1 MSERENL
8 FRPIHKGIR
17 LMLYQLGSRLQTTDF
32 ADEAEGNRFVIR
44 MKHELGDSLS
54 NCILCLLRA
63 HSTHEEKD
71 LFSAMRTHDPDI
83 VEIMMKEHGE
93 VARRI
98 WNVTRTGDELLGL
111 TAPMRRV
118 EVGDRLNQEVNDL
131 FACYLAHLNNEEA
144 TMVPLMW
151 ERFSDQQLRT
161 MRAKF
166 YDSLPLP
173 LFETWMRWTLPAL
186 NQAELIV
193 LFSGLKKEQ
202 GTARFGDWLR
212 IAHSTL
218 DFDRWLALREHVG
231 VDIGPAFAR
240 TD

>member
-17 LMLYQLGSRLQTTDF
+17 LMLYQLGARLQTTDF
-32 ADEAEGNRFVIR
+32 SDLAEGNRFVVR

-71 LFSAMRTHDPDI
+71 LFSEMRTHDPDI
-83 VEIMMKEHGE
+83 VDLMMKEHGE

-98 WNVTRTGDELLGL
+98 WTVTKTGDELLGL
-111 TAPMRRV
+111 TAPMRRI

-131 FACYLAHLNNEEA
+131 FAFYLAHLNNEEA

-151 ERFSDQQLRT
+151 ERFSDQQLRA

-186 NQAELIV
+186 NQGELIV
-193 LFSGLKKEQ
+193 LFSGLKKDS
-202 GTARFGDWLR
+202 GTARFRDWVR

-231 VDIGPAFAR
+231 VDVSAAPGS
-240 TD
+240 